1 MEGVF
6 LCLCRRGGVEET
18 HCDMSYSSRA
28 ALVVHPPPTLTP
40 LAANC
45 IECSFA
51 YWQRKGWREPAC
63 LEQEMQLTV
72 VLSHQKLLLVLRL
85 LSQVRFVVAFGRSIG
100 LLLEPT
106 DG

>member
-1 MEGVF
+1 
-6 LCLCRRGGVEET
+6 
-18 HCDMSYSSRA
+18 
-28 ALVVHPPPTLTP
+28 
-40 LAANC
+40 
-45 IECSFA
+45 
-51 YWQRKGWREPAC
+51 
-63 LEQEMQLTV
+63 MQLSV